1 MFSNHC
7 PTHKCYVYQSIVI
20 HILKSVL
27 YCFLL
32 PVRCRVAVEWLS
44 QTWKNLRTEFLNLT
58 FAGTRKLC
66 KNSVFPEK
74 KLAPLLSFQA
84 ENLYFIL
91 FFFCIQAHSRFL
103 GAYHFLVFLIL
114 TFYGLVFWIEK
125 KPVEEK
131 HFLAEIMH
139 SQWMENWEL
148 VNLSS

>member
-7 PTHKCYVYQSIVI
+7 PTHKCYVYQSILI

-27 YCFLL
+27 CCFLL
-32 PVRCRVAVEWLS
+32 PIRCTVAVEWLS

-58 FAGTRKLC
+58 FASTRKLC
-66 KNSVFPEK
+66 KNSLFPEK

-84 ENLYFIL
+84 ENF
-91 FFFCIQAHSRFL
+91 FFFCIQAHSPLL
-103 GAYHFLVFLIL
+103 GAYHFLVFPML

-125 KPVEEK
+125 KPVEET

-139 SQWMENWEL
+139 SQSTENWEL
-148 VNLSS
+148 VNLLS